1 MKIRTLNDLSD
12 RVDLE
17 TIWGKRELST
27 IRMEVG
33 RQDGPAGV
41 LAIRSGV
48 TILYAHWEG
57 WIKAISRLYLDF
69 VNTLKI
75 PYRDLS
81 PALLATALRAR
92 MDTVQSSNKALIH
105 LEFAEFIR
113 ERMHETARVPSDMVR
128 TDSNLSSAVLSDI
141 LCRIGIPERTFA
153 TKYHVIDKELVHR
166 RNTIAHGEFLE
177 LDREAYLTLHDQVR
191 NMLFEYTN
199 RMLNNANDQQFRA
212 AGARTGPQRAPASE
226 DTDRSGS
233 AAEPPLT
240 K

>member
-1 MKIRTLNDLSD
+1 M
-12 RVDLE
+12 DLE
-17 TIWGKRELST
+17 TIWRKRELST

-105 LEFAEFIR
+105 LAVIR
-113 ERMHETARVPSDMVR
+113 
-128 TDSNLSSAVLSDI
+128 
-141 LCRIGIPERTFA
+141 
-153 TKYHVIDKELVHR
+153 
-166 RNTIAHGEFLE
+166 
-177 LDREAYLTLHDQVR
+177 
-191 NMLFEYTN
+191 
-199 RMLNNANDQQFRA
+199 
-212 AGARTGPQRAPASE
+212 
-226 DTDRSGS
+226 
-233 AAEPPLT
+233 
-240 K
+240 